1 MYVITI
7 NCAFFVKFRIATY
20 NAWSHIQF
28 CNFNLFSYSNVMLN
42 SRVLFIP
49 FDIIWCF
56 IILMQKISLSL
67 VIMGNNTEFQ
77 STVIW
82 LSENL
87 MLVDARVNFV
97 ECNIRVLGGLVSG
110 HLLATDSTDRLGERS
125 GFVCKKDI
133 RLPINAKF
141 RGPYGV
147 MENETTETS
156 TSGCGSL
163 ILEMGALS
171 QLTGDPKYE
180 SAALRAL
187 VEFTWYKHWMYQLG
201 NGLNIQLGLGLVG
214 LLRALR

>member
-1 MYVITI
+1 
-7 NCAFFVKFRIATY
+7 
-20 NAWSHIQF
+20 
-28 CNFNLFSYSNVMLN
+28 
-42 SRVLFIP
+42 
-49 FDIIWCF
+49 
-56 IILMQKISLSL
+56 
-67 VIMGNNTEFQ
+67 MGNNTEFQ

-87 MLVDARVNFV
+87 MLVDARVNLV

-110 HLLATDSTDRLGERS
+110 HLLATDSTDRNS
-125 GFVCKKDI
+125 
-133 RLPINAKF
+133 
-141 RGPYGV
+141 
-147 MENETTETS
+147 
-156 TSGCGSL
+156 GSL

-214 LLRALR
+214 VDSFYEYLFKARILFEKGKFWRMFHSAYIAVQEYFRHGPRYSTIP